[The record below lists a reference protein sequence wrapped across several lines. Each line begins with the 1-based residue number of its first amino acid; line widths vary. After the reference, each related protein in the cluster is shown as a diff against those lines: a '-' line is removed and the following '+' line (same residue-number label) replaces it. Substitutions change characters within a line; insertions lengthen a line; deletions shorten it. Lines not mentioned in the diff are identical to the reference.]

1 MTKKKTPAKAVSK
14 PKTAQKRKESKDRSA
29 EETVVAG
36 ILPPKRKKEKES
48 SYSVEPQP
56 SEEAPINSNTAI
68 NSKLRELDTIL
79 KDIPDFT
86 DIAVCS
92 NPLPVALKFVN
103 REDII
108 IKIGVGHL
116 RNLFH
121 LSRGTT
127 DTRPYR
133 YCIFIDQLYGSGK
146 TTTGAKL
153 LEKLRE
159 LKVELF
165 KYITDRGLDTIL
177 QFVETNIETWF
188 DACYVRVA
196 GDQAIGALSVDSMAA
211 KIAWVVGADHSGDI
225 ITILDNIKRK
235 HRAILLHIDEV
246 KDDFSTT
253 KMIWSNCVTLE
264 EQAAEHGL
272 MLQYIITGR
281 NTQMPRVS
289 NHIICDA
296 DNKTFKSMYAT
307 SSLFGCFRRAS
318 C

>member
-1 MTKKKTPAKAVSK
+1 MTKKRTPTKSTKAVSK
-14 PKTAQKRKESKDRSA
+14 PKTAQKRKEPKDQSA
-29 EETVVAG
+29 EETVDASV
-36 ILPPKRKKEKES
+36 LPPKRKKEKES
-48 SYSVEPQP
+48 SYSVNPQ
-56 SEEAPINSNTAI
+56 SGEAPINSDTAKD
-68 NSKLRELDTIL
+68 SKLRELDTIL

-92 NPLPVALKFVN
+92 NPLPAALKFVN
-103 REDII
+103 REDVI

-116 RNLFH
+116 HNLFH

-133 YCIFIDQLYGSGK
+133 YGIFIDQMYGSGK

-165 KYITDRGLDTIL
+165 KYIADRGLDTIL

-188 DACYVRVA
+188 DACYVRIA

-211 KIAWVVGADHSGDI
+211 KIAWVVGADSSGDI

-253 KMIWSNCVTLE
+253 KMIWTNCVTLE

-281 NTQMPRVS
+281 NTQISRVS

-296 DNKTFKSMYAT
+296 DN
-307 SSLFGCFRRAS
+307 
-318 C
+318 